1 MSTNPIVRLLQNWV
15 CRPAKPMTGYEEI
28 CHIKDRLYQDIA
40 RLEQLQGTIAAS
52 LNVNAIASDVLG
64 AEYFRRNSQ

>member
-1 MSTNPIVRLLQNWV
+1 MNRLKQWLQIRV
-15 CRPAKPMTGYEEI
+15 CQPTKPRSGYEEI
-28 CHIKDRLYQDIA
+28 CQIKDRLYQDIA
-40 RLEQLQGTIAAS
+40 RLKQLQGTIAAS